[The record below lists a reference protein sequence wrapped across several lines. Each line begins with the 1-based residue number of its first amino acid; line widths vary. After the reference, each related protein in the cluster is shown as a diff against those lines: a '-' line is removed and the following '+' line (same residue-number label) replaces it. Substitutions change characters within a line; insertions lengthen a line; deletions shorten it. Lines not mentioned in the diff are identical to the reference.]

1 MTKDLISFLLA
12 RIDEDE
18 ARAHAAPHGGW
29 RVEEVQQAPHWS
41 SFTVIAPPPP
51 PGTVRVDQ
59 GGPDDDVFILDDER
73 PEMSAFVAHFDPAR
87 ALAECRAKRQ
97 IIERAGFVR
106 GRGLDVIDVTRAD
119 MTIGTSRALRDV
131 LQQLAAVYA
140 DHSDF
145 RDEWLRGA

>member
-29 RVEEVQQAPHWS
+29 WVEEVLQPPYWS
-41 SFTVIAPPPP
+41 SFTVTGPPPP

-59 GGPDDDVFILDDER
+59 GGPNDDVSILDDER
-73 PEMSAFVAHFDPAR
+73 PELSAFVAHFDPNR

-97 IIERAGFVR
+97 IIERAEFVD
-106 GRGLDVIDVTRAD
+106 GHGPAVDHVRALD
-119 MTIGTSRALRDV
+119 MTTGASGALRDV
-131 LQQLAAVYA
+131 LVMLASVYA

-145 RDEWLRGA
+145 QEEWRHGR